1 MRSHGGKVLGSRLW
15 WRPYLSLSPP
25 TARMTTAGLMT
36 KAFVWSA
43 GPVLQRPQQSRQRLS
58 LYPVALAH
66 PDVHYLAPAG
76 DGTDHE
82 TDRWID

>member
-1 MRSHGGKVLGSRLW
+1 MRSHGGKVLGSRL

-58 LYPVALAH
+58 LCPVALAH
-66 PDVHYLAPAG
+66 QDVHYLAPAG
-76 DGTDHE
+76 DE
-82 TDRWID
+82 TDRWIV